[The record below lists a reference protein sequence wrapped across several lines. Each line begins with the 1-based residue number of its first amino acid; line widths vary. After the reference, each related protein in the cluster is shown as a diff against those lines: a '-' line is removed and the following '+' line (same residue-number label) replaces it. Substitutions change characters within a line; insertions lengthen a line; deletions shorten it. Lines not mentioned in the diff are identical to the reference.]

1 MAMLKKWL
9 LTSLMAVTL
18 VFVSFANTVHI
29 TFAEGNTAKLAI
41 IGESQK
47 GIMLCPKEEQI
58 KDGETALSLLQKVMG
73 DKVESETMSFGTYVK
88 GIDGLMAGATSA
100 WLYDVNDQSAEVGA
114 DSYKLKSGDVVVF
127 RFVSDWSNISQ
138 ETLKETL
145 DKFGTCKTEEPDGGK
160 PEEPKSEGQD
170 DKTPDGKNQG
180 DQDGKTPDGKNQG
193 DQDGKTPDGKNQGD
207 QDGKTPDGK
216 NQGDQDGKTPDGKN
230 QGDQDGKTPDGK
242 NQGDQDGKTP
252 DGKNQGDQDGKT
264 LDGENQGD
272 QDSKKPEQPK
282 QENVQIPAKQ
292 LEEAIS
298 KTSEKMLQD
307 GIESDWVAV
316 ALSRSGKNVPIE
328 AKLNYVKS
336 VTEKVEKRINRFSAT
351 DLARTIIMMN
361 AMSADPKNVGGHNL
375 VQKLYESDK
384 VNSVTGYA
392 FALLAFDTKKYE
404 IPVESKW
411 NRVALVEALLNNQH
425 TDGGWTYNSSGSKDS
440 ASSVDVT
447 GMVLSALAP
456 YQERSDVKPA
466 IQKAVAYLYNEQLK
480 NGGFSADGQ
489 ENSNST
495 AQAIIGLSLVKD
507 VDQNRLHKAMQN
519 LLSYQ
524 LSNGEFKWLPSDQN
538 GNGMATEQALLALLQ
553 FKEMGKSIYDWS
565 NVDAGNVIKPKPI
578 EEPEKVVEPE
588 NNVVEKEVTEE
599 PKEQK
604 QVQQETKDENLKVV
618 VDNEPVKNKKIGNGN
633 SLPKTGASSHG
644 AATEVGMGVL
654 CIASAYVLWRRKAA

>member
-58 KDGETALSLLQKVMG
+58 KDGETALSLLQRVMG

-145 DKFGTCKTEEPDGGK
+145 DKFGTCKTEEPKPEGENGK
-160 PEEPKSEGQD
+160 PTVEPKPE
-170 DKTPDGKNQG
+170 
-180 DQDGKTPDGKNQG
+180 
-193 DQDGKTPDGKNQGD
+193 
-207 QDGKTPDGK
+207 
-216 NQGDQDGKTPDGKN
+216 
-230 QGDQDGKTPDGK
+230 
-242 NQGDQDGKTP
+242 
-252 DGKNQGDQDGKT
+252 
-264 LDGENQGD
+264 GENGKPTVEPKPEGENGKPTVEPKPEGENGKPTVEPKPEGENGKPKVD
-272 QDSKKPEQPK
+272 PKPEGENGKKPEQPK

-298 KTSEKMLQD
+298 KTSDKMLQD

-425 TDGGWTYNSSGSKDS
+425 SDGGWTYNSSGSKDS

-466 IQKAVAYLYNEQLK
+466 IQKAVAYLYNEQLQ

-565 NVDAGNVIKPKPI
+565 NVDAGDVIKPKPI

-618 VDNEPVKNKKIGNGN
+618 VDNESVKNKKIGNGN
-633 SLPKTGASSHG
+633 SLPKTGASSHS

>member
-88 GIDGLMAGATSA
+88 GIDGLMAGATSG
-100 WLYDVNDQSAEVGA
+100 WTYDVNDTSAQVGA
-114 DSYKLKSGDVVVF
+114 DSYKLESGDVVVF
-127 RFVSDWSNISQ
+127 RFVSDWSNMSQ
-138 ETLKETL
+138 ETLQQTL
-145 DKFGTCKTEEPDGGK
+145 DKFGTCKTVEEPKTDDPKQEK
-160 PEEPKSEGQD
+160 PEEPKTD
-170 DKTPDGKNQG
+170 DPKQEKPEEPKTDDPKQEKPEEP
-180 DQDGKTPDGKNQG
+180 KTDDPKQEKPEEP
-193 DQDGKTPDGKNQGD
+193 KTDDPKQ
-207 QDGKTPDGK
+207 
-216 NQGDQDGKTPDGKN
+216 
-230 QGDQDGKTPDGK
+230 
-242 NQGDQDGKTP
+242 
-252 DGKNQGDQDGKT
+252 
-264 LDGENQGD
+264 E
-272 QDSKKPEQPK
+272 KPEQPK
-282 QENVQIPAKQ
+282 QENIQIPAAQ
-292 LEEAIS
+292 VNDAIS

-307 GIESDWVAV
+307 GIESDWVALG
-316 ALSRSGKNVPIE
+316 LSRSGKNVPIE
-328 AKLNYVKS
+328 AKLNYIKS
-336 VTEKVEKRINRFSAT
+336 ATEKVEKRINRFSAT

-361 AMSADPKNVGGHNL
+361 AMQADPTKVGEHNL

-384 VNSVTGYA
+384 VNSVTGYT

-404 IPVESKW
+404 VPVNSKW
-411 NRVALVEALLNNQH
+411 NRVALVDALLNAQH
-425 TDGGWTYNSSGSKDS
+425 TDGGWTYDSASSKDS

-456 YQERSDVKPA
+456 YQDRPDVKPA
-466 IQKAVAYLYNEQLK
+466 VEKAVAYLYKEQLD

-489 ENSNST
+489 ENSNSV

-507 VDQNRLHKAMQN
+507 VDQNRLHKAVQN

-524 LSNGEFKWLPSDQN
+524 IPNGEFKWLPSDQN
-538 GNGMATEQALLALLQ
+538 GSGMATEQALLALLQ
-553 FKEMGKSIYDWS
+553 FKDLGKSIYDWS
-565 NVDAGNVIKPKPI
+565 NVSVPEIDTKPNVDS
-578 EEPEKVVEPE
+578 E
-588 NNVVEKEVTEE
+588 NVVVEKEVTEQPE
-599 PKEQK
+599 EQK
-604 QVQQETKDENLKVV
+604 QVQQETKDDTLKVV
-618 VDNEPVKNKKIGNGN
+618 VDNEPVKSKKSGNG
-633 SLPKTGASSHG
+633 STLPKTGASSHS

>member
-29 TFAEGNTAKLAI
+29 TFAEENTAKLAI

-100 WLYDVNDQSAEVGA
+100 WLYDVNDKSAEVGA

-145 DKFGTCKTEEPDGGK
+145 DKFGTCKTEEPNGGK
-160 PEEPKSEGQD
+160 TEEPKPEG
-170 DKTPDGKNQG
+170 
-180 DQDGKTPDGKNQG
+180 QDGKTPDGKNQG
-193 DQDGKTPDGKNQGD
+193 DQDGKTPDGKNQGNQDGEKPDGKNQGD
-207 QDGKTPDGK
+207 QDGEKPDGKNQGDQDGEKPDGK
-216 NQGDQDGKTPDGKN
+216 NQGDQDGKTPN
-230 QGDQDGKTPDGK
+230 
-242 NQGDQDGKTP
+242 
-252 DGKNQGDQDGKT
+252 
-264 LDGENQGD
+264 GE
-272 QDSKKPEQPK
+272 KPEQPQ
-282 QENVQIPAKQ
+282 QENIQVPSAQ
-292 LEEAIS
+292 LNEAIS
-298 KTSEKMLQD
+298 KTSDKMLQD

-466 IQKAVAYLYNEQLK
+466 IQKAVAYLYNEQLE

-507 VDQNRLHKAMQN
+507 VDQNRLDKAMQN

-565 NVDAGNVIKPKPI
+565 NVDAGDVIKPKPI

-599 PKEQK
+599 PKEQN

-633 SLPKTGASSHG
+633 SLPKTGASSHS

>member
-9 LTSLMAVTL
+9 LTSLMAVIL

-145 DKFGTCKTEEPDGGK
+145 DKFGTCKTEEPNGGK
-160 PEEPKSEGQD
+160 TEEPKPEG
-170 DKTPDGKNQG
+170 
-180 DQDGKTPDGKNQG
+180 QDGKTPDGKNQG
-193 DQDGKTPDGKNQGD
+193 DQDGKTPDEKNQGD

-216 NQGDQDGKTPDGKN
+216 
-230 QGDQDGKTPDGK
+230 
-242 NQGDQDGKTP
+242 
-252 DGKNQGDQDGKT
+252 
-264 LDGENQGD
+264 
-272 QDSKKPEQPK
+272 KPEQPQ
-282 QENVQIPAKQ
+282 QENIQVPSAQ
-292 LEEAIS
+292 LNEAIS
-298 KTSEKMLQD
+298 KTSDKMLQD

-466 IQKAVAYLYNEQLK
+466 IQKAVAYLYNEQLQ

-565 NVDAGNVIKPKPI
+565 NVDAGDVIKPKPI

-599 PKEQK
+599 PKEQN

-633 SLPKTGASSHG
+633 SLPKTGASSHS

>member
-88 GIDGLMAGATSA
+88 GIDGLMAGATSG
-100 WLYDVNDQSAEVGA
+100 WTYDVNDTSAQVGA
-114 DSYKLKSGDVVVF
+114 DSYKLESGDVVVF
-127 RFVSDWSNISQ
+127 RFVSDWSNMSQ

-145 DKFGTCKTEEPDGGK
+145 DKFGTCKTEEPNGGK
-160 PEEPKSEGQD
+160 PEEPKTD
-170 DKTPDGKNQG
+170 DPKQEKPEEPKTDDPKQEKPEEPKTNDPKQEKPEEPKTDGSKQEKPDGT
-180 DQDGKTPDGKNQG
+180 KTND
-193 DQDGKTPDGKNQGD
+193 
-207 QDGKTPDGK
+207 
-216 NQGDQDGKTPDGKN
+216 
-230 QGDQDGKTPDGK
+230 
-242 NQGDQDGKTP
+242 
-252 DGKNQGDQDGKT
+252 
-264 LDGENQGD
+264 E
-272 QDSKKPEQPK
+272 KPEQPK
-282 QENVQIPAKQ
+282 QENIQDPSAQ
-292 LEEAIS
+292 LNEAIS
-298 KTSEKMLQD
+298 KTSDKMLQD

-466 IQKAVAYLYNEQLK
+466 IQKAVAYLYNEQLQ

-565 NVDAGNVIKPKPI
+565 NVDAGDVIKPKPI

-599 PKEQK
+599 PKEQN

-633 SLPKTGASSHG
+633 SLPKTGASSHS

>member
-29 TFAEGNTAKLAI
+29 TFAEENTAKLAI

-100 WLYDVNDQSAEVGA
+100 WLYDVNDKSAEVGA

-145 DKFGTCKTEEPDGGK
+145 DKFGTCKTEEPNGGK
-160 PEEPKSEGQD
+160 TEEPEPEGENGKPTVDPKPEDENGKPTVDPKPEGENGKPTVDPKPEGQD
-170 DKTPDGKNQG
+170 DK
-180 DQDGKTPDGKNQG
+180 
-193 DQDGKTPDGKNQGD
+193 
-207 QDGKTPDGK
+207 
-216 NQGDQDGKTPDGKN
+216 
-230 QGDQDGKTPDGK
+230 
-242 NQGDQDGKTP
+242 
-252 DGKNQGDQDGKT
+252 
-264 LDGENQGD
+264 
-272 QDSKKPEQPK
+272 KPEQPQ
-282 QENVQIPAKQ
+282 QENIQVPSAQ
-292 LEEAIS
+292 LNEVIS
-298 KTSEKMLQD
+298 KTSDKMLQD

-466 IQKAVAYLYNEQLK
+466 IQKAVAYLYNEQLQ

-565 NVDAGNVIKPKPI
+565 NVDAGDVIKPKPI

-599 PKEQK
+599 PKEQN

-633 SLPKTGASSHG
+633 SLPKTGASSHS

>member
-29 TFAEGNTAKLAI
+29 TFAEENTAKLAI

-100 WLYDVNDQSAEVGA
+100 WLYDVNDKSAEVGA

-145 DKFGTCKTEEPDGGK
+145 DKFGTCKTEEPNGGK
-160 PEEPKSEGQD
+160 TEEPKPEG
-170 DKTPDGKNQG
+170 
-180 DQDGKTPDGKNQG
+180 QDGKTPDGKNQG
-193 DQDGKTPDGKNQGD
+193 DQDGKTPDGKNQGNQDGEKPDGKNQGD
-207 QDGKTPDGK
+207 QDGEKPDGK
-216 NQGDQDGKTPDGKN
+216 NQGDQDGKTPN
-230 QGDQDGKTPDGK
+230 
-242 NQGDQDGKTP
+242 
-252 DGKNQGDQDGKT
+252 
-264 LDGENQGD
+264 GE
-272 QDSKKPEQPK
+272 KPEQPQ
-282 QENVQIPAKQ
+282 QENIQVPSAQ
-292 LEEAIS
+292 LNEAIS
-298 KTSEKMLQD
+298 KTSDKMLQD

-466 IQKAVAYLYNEQLK
+466 IQKAVAYLYNEQLQ

-565 NVDAGNVIKPKPI
+565 NVDAGDVIKPKPI

-599 PKEQK
+599 PKEQN

-633 SLPKTGASSHG
+633 SLPKTGASSHS

>member
-73 DKVESETMSFGTYVK
+73 DKVEAETMSFGTYVK
-88 GIDGLMAGATSA
+88 GIDGLMAGATSG

-127 RFVSDWSNISQ
+127 RFVSDWNNMSQ
-138 ETLKETL
+138 ETLQQTL
-145 DKFGTCKTEEPDGGK
+145 DKFGTCKTVEEPKTDDPKQEK
-160 PEEPKSEGQD
+160 PEEPKTD
-170 DKTPDGKNQG
+170 DPKQEKPEEPKTDDPEQEKPEEPKTDDPKQENPDGTKM
-180 DQDGKTPDGKNQG
+180 
-193 DQDGKTPDGKNQGD
+193 
-207 QDGKTPDGK
+207 
-216 NQGDQDGKTPDGKN
+216 
-230 QGDQDGKTPDGK
+230 
-242 NQGDQDGKTP
+242 
-252 DGKNQGDQDGKT
+252 
-264 LDGENQGD
+264 
-272 QDSKKPEQPK
+272 PEQPK
-282 QENVQIPAKQ
+282 QENIQVPAAQ
-292 LEEAIS
+292 VNDAIS

-307 GIESDWVAV
+307 GIESDWVALG
-316 ALSRSGKNVPIE
+316 LSRSGKDIPIE
-328 AKLNYVKS
+328 AKLNYVKA
-336 VTEKVEKRINRFSAT
+336 VTEKVEKRVNRFSAT

-361 AMSADPKNVGGHNL
+361 AMQADPTKVGEHNL

-384 VNSVTGYA
+384 VNSVTGYT

-404 IPVESKW
+404 VPVNSKW
-411 NRVALVEALLNNQH
+411 NRVALVDALLNAQH
-425 TDGGWTYNSSGSKDS
+425 TDGGWTYDSASSKDS

-456 YQERSDVKPA
+456 YQGRPDVKPA
-466 IQKAVAYLYNEQLK
+466 VEKAVAYLYKEQLD

-489 ENSNST
+489 ENSNSV

-507 VDQNRLHKAMQN
+507 VDQNRLHKAVQN
-519 LLSYQ
+519 LLSSQ
-524 LSNGEFKWLPSDQN
+524 FPNGEFKCLSSDQN
-538 GNGMATEQALLALLQ
+538 GSGMATEQALLALLQ
-553 FKEMGKSIYDWS
+553 FKDLGKSIYDWS
-565 NVDAGNVIKPKPI
+565 TESVTEINPKPNVDSENV
-578 EEPEKVVEPE
+578 
-588 NNVVEKEVTEE
+588 VVEKEVTEQPE
-599 PKEQK
+599 EQK
-604 QVQQETKDENLKVV
+604 QVQQETKDDTLKVV
-618 VDNEPVKNKKIGNGN
+618 VDNEPVKNKKSGNG
-633 SLPKTGASSHG
+633 STLPKTGASSHS

>member
-100 WLYDVNDQSAEVGA
+100 WLYDVNDKSAEVGA

-145 DKFGTCKTEEPDGGK
+145 DKFGTCKTEEPKPEGENGK
-160 PEEPKSEGQD
+160 PTVEPKPE
-170 DKTPDGKNQG
+170 
-180 DQDGKTPDGKNQG
+180 
-193 DQDGKTPDGKNQGD
+193 
-207 QDGKTPDGK
+207 
-216 NQGDQDGKTPDGKN
+216 
-230 QGDQDGKTPDGK
+230 
-242 NQGDQDGKTP
+242 
-252 DGKNQGDQDGKT
+252 
-264 LDGENQGD
+264 GENGKPTVEPKPEGENG
-272 QDSKKPEQPK
+272 KKPEQPK

-298 KTSEKMLQD
+298 KTSDKMLQD

-466 IQKAVAYLYNEQLK
+466 IQKAVAYLYNEQLQ

-565 NVDAGNVIKPKPI
+565 NVDAGDVIKPKPI

-633 SLPKTGASSHG
+633 SLPKTGASSHS

>member
-100 WLYDVNDQSAEVGA
+100 WLYDVNDKSAEVGA

-145 DKFGTCKTEEPDGGK
+145 DKFGTCKTEEPKPEGENGK
-160 PEEPKSEGQD
+160 PTVEPKPE
-170 DKTPDGKNQG
+170 
-180 DQDGKTPDGKNQG
+180 
-193 DQDGKTPDGKNQGD
+193 
-207 QDGKTPDGK
+207 
-216 NQGDQDGKTPDGKN
+216 
-230 QGDQDGKTPDGK
+230 
-242 NQGDQDGKTP
+242 
-252 DGKNQGDQDGKT
+252 
-264 LDGENQGD
+264 GENGKPTVEPKPEGENGKPTVEPKPEGENGKPTVEPKPEGENGKPKVD
-272 QDSKKPEQPK
+272 PKPEGENGKKPEQPK

-298 KTSEKMLQD
+298 KTSDKMLQD

-316 ALSRSGKNVPIE
+316 VLSRSGKNVPIE

-466 IQKAVAYLYNEQLK
+466 IQKAVAYLYNEQLQ

-565 NVDAGNVIKPKPI
+565 NVDAGDVIKPKPI

-633 SLPKTGASSHG
+633 SLPKTGASSHS

>member
-170 DKTPDGKNQG
+170 D
-180 DQDGKTPDGKNQG
+180 
-193 DQDGKTPDGKNQGD
+193 
-207 QDGKTPDGK
+207 
-216 NQGDQDGKTPDGKN
+216 KTPDGKN

-654 CIASAYVLWRRKAA
+654 CIASAYVLWRRKVA

>member
-73 DKVESETMSFGTYVK
+73 DKVEAETMSFGTYVK
-88 GIDGLMAGATSA
+88 GIDGLMAGATSG

-127 RFVSDWSNISQ
+127 RFVSDWNNMSQ
-138 ETLKETL
+138 ETLQQTL
-145 DKFGTCKTEEPDGGK
+145 DKFGTCKTAEEPKIDDPKQEK
-160 PEEPKSEGQD
+160 PEEPKTD
-170 DKTPDGKNQG
+170 DPKQEKPEEPKTDDPKQEKPEEPKTDDPKQENPDGT
-180 DQDGKTPDGKNQG
+180 KT
-193 DQDGKTPDGKNQGD
+193 
-207 QDGKTPDGK
+207 
-216 NQGDQDGKTPDGKN
+216 
-230 QGDQDGKTPDGK
+230 
-242 NQGDQDGKTP
+242 
-252 DGKNQGDQDGKT
+252 
-264 LDGENQGD
+264 
-272 QDSKKPEQPK
+272 PEQPK
-282 QENVQIPAKQ
+282 QENIQVPAAQ
-292 LEEAIS
+292 VNDAIS

-307 GIESDWVAV
+307 GIESDWVALG
-316 ALSRSGKNVPIE
+316 LSRSGKDIPIE
-328 AKLNYVKS
+328 EKLNYVKA
-336 VTEKVEKRINRFSAT
+336 VTEKVEKRVNRFSAT

-361 AMSADPKNVGGHNL
+361 AMNADPTKVGEHNL

-384 VNSVTGYA
+384 VNSVTGYT

-404 IPVESKW
+404 VPVNSKW
-411 NRVALVEALLNNQH
+411 NRVALVDALLNAQH
-425 TDGGWTYNSSGSKDS
+425 TDGGWTYDSASSKDS

-456 YQERSDVKPA
+456 YQDRPDVKPA
-466 IQKAVAYLYNEQLK
+466 VEKAVAYLYKEQLD

-489 ENSNST
+489 ENSNSV

-507 VDQNRLHKAMQN
+507 VDQNRLHKAVQN

-524 LSNGEFKWLPSDQN
+524 IPNGEFKWLPSDQN
-538 GNGMATEQALLALLQ
+538 GSGMATEQALLALLQ
-553 FKEMGKSIYDWS
+553 FKDLGKSIYDWS
-565 NVDAGNVIKPKPI
+565 TESVTEINPKPNVDSENV
-578 EEPEKVVEPE
+578 
-588 NNVVEKEVTEE
+588 VVEKEVTEQPE
-599 PKEQK
+599 EQK
-604 QVQQETKDENLKVV
+604 QVQQETKDDTLKVI
-618 VDNEPVKNKKIGNGN
+618 VDNEPVKNKKSGNG
-633 SLPKTGASSHG
+633 STLPKTGASSHS

>member
-29 TFAEGNTAKLAI
+29 TFAEENTAKLAI

-100 WLYDVNDQSAEVGA
+100 WLYDVNDKSAEVGA

-145 DKFGTCKTEEPDGGK
+145 DKFGTCKTEEPKTDDPKQEK
-160 PEEPKSEGQD
+160 PEEPKTD
-170 DKTPDGKNQG
+170 DPRPEQ
-180 DQDGKTPDGKNQG
+180 
-193 DQDGKTPDGKNQGD
+193 
-207 QDGKTPDGK
+207 
-216 NQGDQDGKTPDGKN
+216 
-230 QGDQDGKTPDGK
+230 
-242 NQGDQDGKTP
+242 
-252 DGKNQGDQDGKT
+252 
-264 LDGENQGD
+264 
-272 QDSKKPEQPK
+272 PEQPK
-282 QENVQIPAKQ
+282 QENIQDPSAQ
-292 LEEAIS
+292 LNEAIS
-298 KTSEKMLQD
+298 KTSDKMLQD

-466 IQKAVAYLYNEQLK
+466 IQKAVAYLYNEQLQ

-565 NVDAGNVIKPKPI
+565 NVDAGDVIKPKPI

-599 PKEQK
+599 PKEQN

-633 SLPKTGASSHG
+633 SLPKTGASSHSP
-644 AATEVGMGVL
+644 ATEVGMGVL

>member
-29 TFAEGNTAKLAI
+29 TFAEENTAKLAI

-100 WLYDVNDQSAEVGA
+100 WLYDVNDKSAEVGA

-145 DKFGTCKTEEPDGGK
+145 DKFGTCKTEEPNGGK
-160 PEEPKSEGQD
+160 TEEPKSKGQD
-170 DKTPDGKNQG
+170 GKTPDEKNQG
-180 DQDGKTPDGKNQG
+180 DQDGKTPDE
-193 DQDGKTPDGKNQGD
+193 
-207 QDGKTPDGK
+207 
-216 NQGDQDGKTPDGKN
+216 
-230 QGDQDGKTPDGK
+230 
-242 NQGDQDGKTP
+242 
-252 DGKNQGDQDGKT
+252 KNQGDQDGKT
-264 LDGENQGD
+264 LDGKNQGD
-272 QDSKKPEQPK
+272 QDDKTLDGKNQGDQDDKTLDGKNQGDQDDKTLDGKNQGDQDGKKPEQPQ
-282 QENVQIPAKQ
+282 QENIQVPSAQ
-292 LEEAIS
+292 LNEAIS
-298 KTSEKMLQD
+298 KTSDKMLQD

-466 IQKAVAYLYNEQLK
+466 IQKAVAYLYNEQLQ

-565 NVDAGNVIKPKPI
+565 NVDAGDVIKTKPI

-633 SLPKTGASSHG
+633 SLPKTGASSHSP
-644 AATEVGMGVL
+644 ATEVGMGVL

>member
-29 TFAEGNTAKLAI
+29 TFAEENTAKLAI

-100 WLYDVNDQSAEVGA
+100 WLYDVNDKSAEVGA

-145 DKFGTCKTEEPDGGK
+145 DKFGTCKTEETNGGK
-160 PEEPKSEGQD
+160 TEEPKSEGQD

-193 DQDGKTPDGKNQGD
+193 DQDGKTPDGK
-207 QDGKTPDGK
+207 
-216 NQGDQDGKTPDGKN
+216 
-230 QGDQDGKTPDGK
+230 
-242 NQGDQDGKTP
+242 
-252 DGKNQGDQDGKT
+252 
-264 LDGENQGD
+264 NQGD

-466 IQKAVAYLYNEQLK
+466 IQKAVAYLYNEQLQ

-524 LSNGEFKWLPSDQN
+524 FSNGEFKWLPSDQN

-633 SLPKTGASSHG
+633 SLPKTGASSHS

>member
-29 TFAEGNTAKLAI
+29 TFAEENTAKLAI

-100 WLYDVNDQSAEVGA
+100 WLYDVNDKSAEVGA

-145 DKFGTCKTEEPDGGK
+145 DKFGTCKTEEPNGGK
-160 PEEPKSEGQD
+160 TEEPKSKGQDGKTPDEKNQGDQD
-170 DKTPDGKNQG
+170 DKTLDGKNQG
-180 DQDGKTPDGKNQG
+180 DQDGK
-193 DQDGKTPDGKNQGD
+193 
-207 QDGKTPDGK
+207 
-216 NQGDQDGKTPDGKN
+216 
-230 QGDQDGKTPDGK
+230 
-242 NQGDQDGKTP
+242 
-252 DGKNQGDQDGKT
+252 
-264 LDGENQGD
+264 
-272 QDSKKPEQPK
+272 KPEQPQ
-282 QENVQIPAKQ
+282 QENIQVPSAQ
-292 LEEAIS
+292 LNEAIS
-298 KTSEKMLQD
+298 KTSDKMLQD

-466 IQKAVAYLYNEQLK
+466 IQKAVAYLYNEQLQ

-565 NVDAGNVIKPKPI
+565 NVDAGDVIKPKPI

-633 SLPKTGASSHG
+633 SLPKTGASSHSP
-644 AATEVGMGVL
+644 ATEVGMGVL

>member
-29 TFAEGNTAKLAI
+29 TFAEENTAKLAI

-100 WLYDVNDQSAEVGA
+100 WLYDVNDKSAEVGA

-145 DKFGTCKTEEPDGGK
+145 DKFGTCKTEEPNGGK
-160 PEEPKSEGQD
+160 PEEPKTD
-170 DKTPDGKNQG
+170 DPKQEKPEEPKTDDPKQEKPEEPKTNDPKQEKPEEPETDGSKQEKPDGT
-180 DQDGKTPDGKNQG
+180 KTND
-193 DQDGKTPDGKNQGD
+193 
-207 QDGKTPDGK
+207 
-216 NQGDQDGKTPDGKN
+216 
-230 QGDQDGKTPDGK
+230 
-242 NQGDQDGKTP
+242 
-252 DGKNQGDQDGKT
+252 
-264 LDGENQGD
+264 E
-272 QDSKKPEQPK
+272 KPEQPK
-282 QENVQIPAKQ
+282 QENIQDPSAQ
-292 LEEAIS
+292 LNEAIS
-298 KTSEKMLQD
+298 KTSDKMLQD

-466 IQKAVAYLYNEQLK
+466 IQKAVAYLYNEQLQ

-565 NVDAGNVIKPKPI
+565 NVDAGDVIKPKPI

-633 SLPKTGASSHG
+633 SLPKTGASSHSP
-644 AATEVGMGVL
+644 ATEVGMGVL

>member
-73 DKVESETMSFGTYVK
+73 DKVTAETMSFGTYVK
-88 GIDGLMAGATSA
+88 GIDGLMAGDTSG
-100 WLYDVNDQSAEVGA
+100 WLYDVNDKSAEVGA
-114 DSYKLKSGDVVVF
+114 DSYKLNAGDVVVF
-127 RFVSDWSNISQ
+127 RFVADWSNMSQ
-138 ETLKETL
+138 ETLQQTL
-145 DKFGTCKTEEPDGGK
+145 DKFGTCKTVEEPKTDDPKQEK
-160 PEEPKSEGQD
+160 PEEPKTD
-170 DKTPDGKNQG
+170 DPKQEKPEEPKTDDPKQEKPEEP
-180 DQDGKTPDGKNQG
+180 KTDDPKQEKPEEP
-193 DQDGKTPDGKNQGD
+193 KTDDPKQ
-207 QDGKTPDGK
+207 
-216 NQGDQDGKTPDGKN
+216 
-230 QGDQDGKTPDGK
+230 
-242 NQGDQDGKTP
+242 
-252 DGKNQGDQDGKT
+252 
-264 LDGENQGD
+264 E
-272 QDSKKPEQPK
+272 KPEQPK
-282 QENVQIPAKQ
+282 QENIQVPAAQ
-292 LEEAIS
+292 VNDAIS

-307 GIESDWVAV
+307 GIESDWVALG
-316 ALSRSGKNVPIE
+316 LSRSGKNVPIE

-361 AMSADPKNVGGHNL
+361 AMQADPTKVGEHNL

-384 VNSVTGYA
+384 VNSVTGYT

-404 IPVESKW
+404 VPVNSKW
-411 NRVALVEALLNNQH
+411 NRVALVDALLNAQH
-425 TDGGWTYNSSGSKDS
+425 TDGGWTYDSASSKDS

-456 YQERSDVKPA
+456 YQDRPDVKPA
-466 IQKAVAYLYNEQLK
+466 VEKAVAYLYNEQLE

-489 ENSNST
+489 ENSNSA

-524 LSNGEFKWLPSDQN
+524 LPNGEFKWLPSDQN
-538 GNGMATEQALLALLQ
+538 GSGMATEQAFLALLQ
-553 FKEMGKSIYDWS
+553 FEDLGKSIYDWS
-565 NVDAGNVIKPKPI
+565 NVSVPEIDKKPNVDS
-578 EEPEKVVEPE
+578 E
-588 NNVVEKEVTEE
+588 NVVVEKEVTEQPE
-599 PKEQK
+599 EQK
-604 QVQQETKDENLKVV
+604 QVQEETKDDTLKVV
-618 VDNEPVKNKKIGNGN
+618 VDNEPVKNKKSGNG
-633 SLPKTGASSHG
+633 STLPKTGASSHS
-644 AATEVGMGVL
+644 AATEVGMGVI
-654 CIASAYVLWRRKAA
+654 CIAAAYVLWRRKAA

>member
-29 TFAEGNTAKLAI
+29 TFAEENTAKLAI

-100 WLYDVNDQSAEVGA
+100 WLYDVNDKSAEVGA

-145 DKFGTCKTEEPDGGK
+145 DKFGTCKTEEPNGGK
-160 PEEPKSEGQD
+160 TEEPEPEPEGENGKPTVDPKPEDENGKPTVDPKPEGENGKPTVDPKPEGENGKPTVDPKPEGQD
-170 DKTPDGKNQG
+170 DK
-180 DQDGKTPDGKNQG
+180 KT
-193 DQDGKTPDGKNQGD
+193 
-207 QDGKTPDGK
+207 
-216 NQGDQDGKTPDGKN
+216 
-230 QGDQDGKTPDGK
+230 
-242 NQGDQDGKTP
+242 
-252 DGKNQGDQDGKT
+252 
-264 LDGENQGD
+264 
-272 QDSKKPEQPK
+272 EQPQ
-282 QENVQIPAKQ
+282 QENIQVPSAQ
-292 LEEAIS
+292 LNEAIS
-298 KTSEKMLQD
+298 KTSDKMLQD

-466 IQKAVAYLYNEQLK
+466 IQKAVAYLYNEQLQ

-565 NVDAGNVIKPKPI
+565 NVDAGDVIKPKPI

-633 SLPKTGASSHG
+633 SLPKTGASSHSP
-644 AATEVGMGVL
+644 ATEVGMGVL

>member
-29 TFAEGNTAKLAI
+29 TFAEENTAKLAI

-100 WLYDVNDQSAEVGA
+100 WLYDVNDKSAEVGA

-145 DKFGTCKTEEPDGGK
+145 DKFGTCKTEEPNGGK
-160 PEEPKSEGQD
+160 TEEPEPEGENGKPTVDPKPEGENGKPTVDPKPEGQD
-170 DKTPDGKNQG
+170 DK
-180 DQDGKTPDGKNQG
+180 KT
-193 DQDGKTPDGKNQGD
+193 
-207 QDGKTPDGK
+207 
-216 NQGDQDGKTPDGKN
+216 
-230 QGDQDGKTPDGK
+230 
-242 NQGDQDGKTP
+242 
-252 DGKNQGDQDGKT
+252 
-264 LDGENQGD
+264 
-272 QDSKKPEQPK
+272 EQPQ
-282 QENVQIPAKQ
+282 QENIQVPSAQ
-292 LEEAIS
+292 LNEAIS
-298 KTSEKMLQD
+298 KTSDKMLQD

-466 IQKAVAYLYNEQLK
+466 IQKAVAYLYNEQLQ

-578 EEPEKVVEPE
+578 EEPEKVVEQE
-588 NNVVEKEVTEE
+588 NNVVEKEVIEE
-599 PKEQK
+599 PKEQD

-633 SLPKTGASSHG
+633 SLPKTGASSHS

>member
-100 WLYDVNDQSAEVGA
+100 WLYDVNDKSAEVGA

-145 DKFGTCKTEEPDGGK
+145 DKFGTCKTEEPNGGKTEEPKTDDPKQEK
-160 PEEPKSEGQD
+160 PEEPKTD
-170 DKTPDGKNQG
+170 DPKQEKPEEPKTNDPKQEKPEEPKTDGSKQEKPDGT
-180 DQDGKTPDGKNQG
+180 KTND
-193 DQDGKTPDGKNQGD
+193 
-207 QDGKTPDGK
+207 
-216 NQGDQDGKTPDGKN
+216 
-230 QGDQDGKTPDGK
+230 
-242 NQGDQDGKTP
+242 
-252 DGKNQGDQDGKT
+252 
-264 LDGENQGD
+264 E
-272 QDSKKPEQPK
+272 KPEQPK
-282 QENVQIPAKQ
+282 QENIQDPSAQ
-292 LEEAIS
+292 LNEAIS
-298 KTSEKMLQD
+298 KTSDKMLQD

-466 IQKAVAYLYNEQLK
+466 IQKAVAYLYNEQLQ

-495 AQAIIGLSLVKD
+495 AQAIIGLSLVKG
-507 VDQNRLHKAMQN
+507 VDQNCLHKAMQN

-565 NVDAGNVIKPKPI
+565 NVDAGDVIKPKPI
-578 EEPEKVVEPE
+578 EEPEKIVEPE

-618 VDNEPVKNKKIGNGN
+618 VDNEPVKNKKIGNGK
-633 SLPKTGASSHG
+633 SLPKTGASSHSP
-644 AATEVGMGVL
+644 ATEVGMGVL